1 MKPYII
7 HLCKHHYHVTILDHR
22 SHSIFESSIVSHYI
36 FSHQLSCKHPI
47 LTIDSNYSRSHD
59 HMVPVLEHLVAVMV
73 YLRRNNFG
81 ELDVIVL
88 AEGLVHIDIGL

>member
-1 MKPYII
+1 M
-7 HLCKHHYHVTILDHR
+7 TILDHR
-22 SHSIFESSIVSHYI
+22 SHSIFEFSTVSHHI
-36 FSHQLSCKHPI
+36 FFRQQFYTHPI
-47 LTIDSNYSRSHD
+47 LTIDPNYFRSHD

-73 YLRRNNFG
+73 YWRRYSFG

>member
-1 MKPYII
+1 MK
-7 HLCKHHYHVTILDHR
+7 ILDHR
-22 SHSIFESSIVSHYI
+22 SHNIFEFSNVSHYI

-47 LTIDSNYSRSHD
+47 LTIDPNYSRSHD
-59 HMVPVLEHLVAVMV
+59 HMVPVLEHQAAVMV
-73 YLRRNNFG
+73 YWRRYSFG